1 MTIRLVPDSCIAGF
15 HEQHAQALST
25 AGPGNMGTAALA
37 RWTAQL
43 RRSLLIR
50 TSSIGHLQISLQAG
64 PSHDPNSFVVRA
76 GLARLQKQWGVAE
89 ALLLAQGKVEEA
101 IRMYIEAHK
110 WQEAIK

>member
-1 MTIRLVPDSCIAGF
+1 MQD
-15 HEQHAQALST
+15 
-25 AGPGNMGTAALA
+25 
-37 RWTAQL
+37 
-43 RRSLLIR
+43 
-50 TSSIGHLQISLQAG
+50 G
-64 PSHDPNSFVVRA
+64 PSHDPNSFAVRA